1 MPVGLNLRLYCT
13 PLSGDICQRLE
24 AFLVVTTEHCYVQL
38 LSTWSPLP
46 CNKELSSLFKN
57 ANSAEVVK
65 FCFYCISPGSNGSV
79 FVNSVFTGHY
89 RT

>member
-24 AFLVVTTEHCYVQL
+24 GFLVVTTERCYVQL

-57 ANSAEVVK
+57 ANK
-65 FCFYCISPGSNGSV
+65 KIKIKINK
-79 FVNSVFTGHY
+79 
-89 RT
+89 

>member
-24 AFLVVTTEHCYVQL
+24 AFLVVTTERCYVQL
-38 LSTWSPLP
+38 LSTWPPLP

-65 FCFYCISPGSNGSV
+65 FCFYCISPGNNGSV

-89 RT
+89 RI